1 MPSGRRYVCC
11 VYHYNKNSMS
21 FLLSYLIK
29 RFNSNDILA
38 QYPGQGLALCERILT
53 EHDDTRVFL
62 CSRDV
67 DRGED
72 AAATLRELI
81 QSDKNDRVT
90 VVQLDVTSPSSVS
103 AAVECVRDALGPD
116 GKLYGVASNAGILWG
131 YPLPELIDVCATGVR
146 RVLDG
151 FLPLVQDD
159 GRVVVVTSGLG
170 PLMHGYSSEEK
181 RQAMMDPEC
190 TWDGT
195 IRPMIDECI
204 DAYEKSTSEDR
215 PSVFESIGF
224 PGGPFAET
232 APDFHMYGLAKMFG
246 DAYMLS
252 LARSN
257 PNLRINSCDPG
268 LVYTDL
274 ILKMPKYEGKE
285 IDDTGAQTPQQGV
298 EAAMR
303 LLFDENAGKG
313 DTSGRFYA
321 MSKDKTQ
328 LMDSNIDKMP
338 NK

>member
-1 MPSGRRYVCC
+1 MFRVEISTLPRNFISVIRI
-11 VYHYNKNSMS
+11 S
-21 FLLSYLIK
+21 FSWHLCTG
-29 RFNSNDILA
+29 NILP
-38 QYPGQGLALCERILT
+38 QSSGQGLALCERILT

-67 DRGED
+67 RNGED
-72 AAATLRELI
+72 AATKLRKLI
-81 QSDKNDRVT
+81 QNDSSRSSTDRVK

-103 AAVECVRDALGPD
+103 AAVQCVRDTLGPD
-116 GKLYGVASNAGILWG
+116 GRLYGLVSNAGILWG

-151 FLPLVQDD
+151 FLPLMQDD

-170 PLMHGYSSEEK
+170 PLMHGYSSDERK
-181 RQAMMDPEC
+181 KSMMDPEC

-195 IRPMIDECI
+195 IQPMINECVE
-204 DAYEKSTSEDR
+204 AYEKSTPEDR
-215 PSVFESIGF
+215 PGVFEDLGF
-224 PGGPFAET
+224 PGGPFAES

-246 DAYMLS
+246 DAYMFA

-303 LLFDENAGKG
+303 LLFDDTAGKG
-313 DTSGRFYA
+313 HMSGRFYA
-321 MSKDKTQ
+321 MSKDKTE
-328 LMDSNIDKMP
+328 LLSSSIDKMP